1 MTDLKKR
8 FCFHLL
14 FLWPTVICQAD
25 ALSGLNTTLVRCPPP
40 KVTTPSPVANATAAA
55 ATKTTV
61 TPTRTA
67 RIIYLTTVPQRPDT
81 TPSNDDDGSSEEEA
95 EGGKGSTRP
104 VGGRCPPGTSYY
116 GIFQLSDRI
125 FCDSG
130 RKPTR
135 NLCRTPCSGERAT
148 GSKGSGPP
156 WWVWAGLTQASG
168 VCAAF
173 SDDDPTDD
181 IRCIIQTGYWR

>member
-1 MTDLKKR
+1 MTDLKKW

-25 ALSGLNTTLVRCPPP
+25 ALSGLNTALVRCPRP

-55 ATKTTV
+55 TTTV
-61 TPTRTA
+61 RPTRTST
-67 RIIYLTTVPQRPDT
+67 IIYSTAVPQRPDT
-81 TPSNDDDGSSEEEA
+81 MPPPA
-95 EGGKGSTRP
+95 
-104 VGGRCPPGTSYY
+104 GGRCPPDASYY

-135 NLCRTPCSGERAT
+135 NLCRLPCSGERAT